1 MIIDLF
7 PTKCLSGDFIG
18 KGGTHVLVDVPVG
31 I

>member
-7 PTKCLSGDFIG
+7 STKYSSIDFIG

-31 I
+31 V